1 MAVIKTLNMFSLN
14 IMQYSINVRRKTMMA
29 MQECYNWCKYHVRAH
44 ATCLTKIVSLSMR
57 VAAFLVVVA
66 AVAVADDSE
75 ELEDV
80 LFRYVLAR
88 TDCDGNLKFK
98 DEIISDSLTDWFDYV
113 CIRCMMMSCVCFH
126 EQQRS
131 DDARSRGQ
139 PHQRGH
145 CRRPHRN

>member
-1 MAVIKTLNMFSLN
+1 
-14 IMQYSINVRRKTMMA
+14 
-29 MQECYNWCKYHVRAH
+29 
-44 ATCLTKIVSLSMR
+44 MR

-98 DEIISDSLTDWFDYV
+98 DEIKSDSLTD
-113 CIRCMMMSCVCFH
+113 
-126 EQQRS
+126 
-131 DDARSRGQ
+131 
-139 PHQRGH
+139 
-145 CRRPHRN
+145 